1 MSDVCAIPGY
11 VVREAEI
18 LKGVLAGF
26 PTASARYCGDVEV
39 FEITVRY
46 KGKEA
51 TAQISRDGVRRY
63 TASEITA
70 YFMHPLMDAVQAPLR
85 DEIGRGPDV

>member
-11 VVREAEI
+11 
-18 LKGVLAGF
+18 VLAGF

-63 TASEITA
+63 TASEVTA
-70 YFMHPLMDAVQAPLR
+70 YFIHPLMDGLR
-85 DEIGRGPDV
+85 HADCVKPQPSTDDGKPRCNPDS